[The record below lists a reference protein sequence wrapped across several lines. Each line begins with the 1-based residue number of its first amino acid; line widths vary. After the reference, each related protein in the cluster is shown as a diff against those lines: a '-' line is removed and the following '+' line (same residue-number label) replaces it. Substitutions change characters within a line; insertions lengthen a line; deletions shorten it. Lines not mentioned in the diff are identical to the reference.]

1 MVSQDIIDRLTE
13 TTKEEEYFL
22 NGGKYINTELY
33 MEHTGNI
40 VNSSKLLGIGKI
52 ITIRKHT
59 RFAHFPKH
67 THDYIEVMYMV
78 QGKTT
83 HYVNDQKVVLE
94 KGDLLFMS
102 QNAIQEIMPA
112 GRNDI
117 GVNFIIMPEF
127 FNTTLQMLTGEESP
141 MTRFLIDCMNGNH
154 HSARFLHFKTEGMLP
169 IENLLEN
176 MIWTLIN
183 EPTGRRKINETTM
196 GLIVMQLMNHME
208 LISSRSPEQNLQVQ
222 ILRYVEDNY
231 RDGTLE
237 ELSRMLHYDFTALSR
252 EIKKIF
258 GRNYTDLIQEK
269 RLSQAHF
276 LLETTSMSVADIGV
290 TVGYENTS
298 YFYRIFQKS
307 TGMTPKEYRKQ
318 MKR

>member
-1 MVSQDIIDRLTE
+1 MISSDLIDRLME
-13 TTKEEEYFL
+13 TTDEEECFL
-22 NGGKYINTELY
+22 RGDKRINTKLY
-33 MEHTGNI
+33 MEHSGSI
-40 VNSSKLLGIGKI
+40 VNSSRLLSQGKL
-52 ITIRKHT
+52 ITFRKHT

-67 THDYIEVMYMV
+67 THDYVEVMYMV
-78 QGKTT
+78 QGTTT

-94 KGDLLFMS
+94 PGDLLFMS
-102 QNAIQEIMPA
+102 QNAVQEILPA

-127 FNTTLQMLTGEESP
+127 FNTTLQMLTGDDSP
-141 MTRFLIDCMNGNH
+141 MNRFLIDCMNGNQ
-154 HSARFLHFKTEGMLP
+154 HSSTFLHFKTDGMLP

-176 MIWTLIN
+176 MMWTLLN
-183 EPTGRRKINETTM
+183 EPAGRRKINEITM
-196 GLIVMQLMNHME
+196 GLIVMQLMNHMD
-208 LISSRSPEQNLQVQ
+208 LMAYRSPEQNLQIQ
-222 ILRYVEDNY
+222 ILKYVEGHY
-231 RDGTLE
+231 RDGSLE
-237 ELSRMLHYDFTALSR
+237 ELSKLLHYDFTALSR

-276 LLETTSMSVADIGV
+276 LLETTSLTISDICA

-307 TGMTPKEYRKQ
+307 TGLTPKQYRKQ
-318 MKR
+318 INR